1 MVANQLLTRCKLFT
15 TSHNHQKTIAMIN
28 YLSKFTLR
36 LSELAECLCGMI
48 YINVPSQFGPEHT
61 EVFKSIKQEI
71 MQHPVYNMTPS
82 NSLCCKQI
90 YTSVKE
96 LGTCLLHCEHSV
108 YFGSKAL
115 TDSQRGYVAIEP
127 TPNFGQEIP
136 FVP

>member
-1 MVANQLLTRCKLFT
+1 
-15 TSHNHQKTIAMIN
+15 MIN

-36 LSELAECLCGMI
+36 LSELAECLCDMI
-48 YINVPSQFGPEHT
+48 YINVSSQFGLEHT

-71 MQHPVYNMTPS
+71 IQGPVYNMTPN

-96 LGTCLLHCEHSV
+96 LGTCLLQCEHSV

-115 TDSQRGYVAIEP
+115 TDSQRGYVVIEP
-127 TPNFGQEIP
+127 TPNFGQEIY